1 MTTLILQLL
10 FLTVVFFIFLRY
22 DLGKSFKK
30 SLSRAI
36 LIGLMI
42 GILYILLQQPTIE
55 GIVAYD
61 CSTNAPLTFGA
72 KTNDTDTFGSKTNDT
87 DTFGSKTSDT
97 DTFGSKINDMN
108 TFGSKINDMNRFG
121 SKTSDMDTLGSK
133 TSDTNT
139 FDDKLR
145 NGYNHEHLFKSI
157 IEKVYHTK
165 LPMDKKWQDDN
176 NFFSACK

>member
-72 KTNDTDTFGSKTNDT
+72 KTNDTDTFGSKT
-87 DTFGSKTSDT
+87 
-97 DTFGSKINDMN
+97 
-108 TFGSKINDMNRFG
+108 
-121 SKTSDMDTLGSK
+121 
-133 TSDTNT
+133 SDTNT

-157 IEKVYHTK
+157 IEKVYRTK

>member
-72 KTNDTDTFGSKTNDT
+72 KTNDTDTFGSKT
-87 DTFGSKTSDT
+87 SDT

-108 TFGSKINDMNRFG
+108 TFGSKISDMDRFG

-157 IEKVYHTK
+157 IEKVYRTK